1 MVAIMEMRNVSRLAE
16 WGVVAEQIERDK
28 LLREQEI
35 QVAHRAVLS
44 HAKRNRWSPEDT
56 DTVLQVLGI
65 IESPPPLRQL
75 SRR

>member
-1 MVAIMEMRNVSRLAE
+1 MVTIMEMRNVSRLAE
-16 WGVVAEQIERDK
+16 WGVVAEQIEQDK

-35 QVAHRAVLS
+35 QTAHRAVLS
-44 HAKRNRWSPEDT
+44 HAKKNSWSPEDT

-65 IESPPPLRQL
+65 IESPPPLKQV